1 MQRPREDVRNEITRK
16 EDCVHSHSSQRCAP
30 RSEAAKEGERPLR
43 ADGHLMLHLVG
54 LISLG
59 APMKTRLPMLSPLPP
74 VLSPADGVHTF
85 TYDSVQRRL
94 PLIVEAVISNNPDY
108 KPELIASLRSLAA
121 EIATGAPLKP
131 LLSTRSGWPE
141 MLAPLLEEGATWFSA
156 PWWIAENYFC
166 AWTFLEFRAA
176 VPRIPIYC

>member
-1 MQRPREDVRNEITRK
+1 MV
-16 EDCVHSHSSQRCAP
+16 
-30 RSEAAKEGERPLR
+30 
-43 ADGHLMLHLVG
+43 LHLVTI
-54 LISLG
+54 ISLG
-59 APMKTRLPMLSPLPP
+59 APMKTRLPILSPLPP

-108 KPELIASLRSLAA
+108 KPELITSLRSLAA
-121 EIATGAPLKP
+121 EVATGAPLKP
-131 LLSTRSGWPE
+131 LLSTRSGWSE

-166 AWTFLEFRAA
+166 ALPILELRAA
-176 VPRIPIYC
+176 VPRMPICC

>member
-1 MQRPREDVRNEITRK
+1 MHDDDRAITACGSPLGTTYRSEDCRK
-16 EDCVHSHSSQRCAP
+16 EDSSQPIVHTHRHTHRRTRAYVLC
-30 RSEAAKEGERPLR
+30 
-43 ADGHLMLHLVG
+43 ADGHLMLHLVA

-166 AWTFLEFRAA
+166 AWTFLEF
-176 VPRIPIYC
+176 

>member
-1 MQRPREDVRNEITRK
+1 MYATKLREKRTVFTAIVHKGVRL
-16 EDCVHSHSSQRCAP
+16 
-30 RSEAAKEGERPLR
+30 SEAAKEGERPLR

-176 VPRIPIYC
+176 VPRMPICC